1 LLFLDGWI
9 DAEHLG
15 CFKFLHRAVNLSWA
29 EAQGKCEVEG
39 GYLAEPKT
47 SRYDTNNINTNIYI
61 VAAPRIYEHL
71 GRNLGTIILAN
82 PPTCY
87 YTYVCIILE

>member
-1 LLFLDGWI
+1 MLCNLFQLGNIKTVCLVIDLRINFAVLDGWI

-15 CFKFLHRAVNLSWA
+15 CFKFLHGAVNLSWV

-47 SRYDTNNINTNIYI
+47 
-61 VAAPRIYEHL
+61 PR
-71 GRNLGTIILAN
+71 
-82 PPTCY
+82 
-87 YTYVCIILE
+87 